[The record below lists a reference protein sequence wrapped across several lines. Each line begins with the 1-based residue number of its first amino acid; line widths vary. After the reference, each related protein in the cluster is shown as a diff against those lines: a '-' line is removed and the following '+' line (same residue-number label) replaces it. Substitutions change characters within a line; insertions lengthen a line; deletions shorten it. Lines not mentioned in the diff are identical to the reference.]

1 MATSV
6 ASPGNYTQC
15 LRAETLLEIWN
26 MGWTDAGQGRA
37 TVIHDVL
44 LARKS
49 PVVRRINLFLF
60 ILPKTIIKNN
70 HKEGQIRY
78 SLQGDL

>member
-6 ASPGNYTQC
+6 ASPGAYTQC
-15 LRAETLLEIWN
+15 LRAENLFEMRNI
-26 MGWTDAGQGRA
+26 GWTDEGQGRA

-49 PVVRRINLFLF
+49 PVVRRTNLFLF
-60 ILPKTIIKNN
+60 ILPKG
-70 HKEGQIRY
+70 HH
-78 SLQGDL
+78 